1 MIKLKKKT
9 IKKSNLKT
17 LTNLLNPCLLT
28 YLILK
33 IEKKFMKW
41 SICFCVSKTF
51 LKKFNFFLIFFL
63 LQINIFLMF
72 SNHFNI
78 IILKII

>member
-1 MIKLKKKT
+1 MMKLKKKT

-33 IEKKFMKW
+33 IEKKFMK
-41 SICFCVSKTF
+41 
-51 LKKFNFFLIFFL
+51 
-63 LQINIFLMF
+63 
-72 SNHFNI
+72 
-78 IILKII
+78 